1 MPRQRSSKEYLLN
14 AAVHKAVSNAVTNLK
29 KELQQYI
36 DEQLNNHCT
45 TTETVSSESAGMQTI
60 IDDLR
65 NELSE
70 TRTALDA
77 VTLDRNQYKRIK
89 ELAEC
94 KLWDEQDQRADLQAQ
109 IKELTDAN
117 LELTQKI
124 QHPHAKQIKSI
135 FTDAYNNYMPGCF
148 EHSNEFKPYTVSKT
162 ENVTEPLTNEHDQK
176 DELQEK
182 IKELTT
188 INQEL
193 TQKIQHLTVQNE
205 NLNKLLNY
213 NSDSTADELQSEE
226 VRYIVFPRT
235 NLSKCFK
242 ANSID
247 TVIYYI
253 NGEKSCGTYAFAYDR
268 IKSQL
273 DNADVAMFHDHFIV
287 KL

>member
-1 MPRQRSSKEYLLN
+1 MKRKHTHGLHAKQIKSILTTARNNFIPGCFEHNDEFTPYTVTKTDDVITARLQPIDSTIKPLCN
-14 AAVHKAVSNAVTNLK
+14 VHYTIPKAWLDELK
-29 KELQQYI
+29 LKNTAEP
-36 DEQLNNHCT
+36 
-45 TTETVSSESAGMQTI
+45 VFSESAGLQTVI
-60 IDDLR
+60 TDLR

-117 LELTQKI
+117 LELTQK
-124 QHPHAKQIKSI
+124 
-135 FTDAYNNYMPGCF
+135 
-148 EHSNEFKPYTVSKT
+148 V
-162 ENVTEPLTNEHDQK
+162 
-176 DELQEK
+176 
-182 IKELTT
+182 
-188 INQEL
+188 
-193 TQKIQHLTVQNE
+193 QHLTVQNE

-213 NSDSTADELQSEE
+213 NANSTADVSQLSKAEE
-226 VRYIVFPRT
+226 RYIVFPRT

-242 ANSID
+242 SNSID

-273 DNADVAMFHDHFIV
+273 EKADVAMFHDHFIV

>member
-1 MPRQRSSKEYLLN
+1 MQRQKSPKQHLLN
-14 AAVHKAVSNAVTNLK
+14 STVDKAISKAIDKLTE
-29 KELQQYI
+29 ELQEYI
-36 DEQLNNHCT
+36 DEQLNNRCRA
-45 TTETVSSESAGMQTI
+45 TESVSSESAGLQTI
-60 IDDLR
+60 INDLR

-94 KLWDEQDQRADLQAQ
+94 KLWDEQDTKDDLQTKV
-109 IKELTDAN
+109 KELTNAN
-117 LELTQKI
+117 L
-124 QHPHAKQIKSI
+124 
-135 FTDAYNNYMPGCF
+135 
-148 EHSNEFKPYTVSKT
+148 
-162 ENVTEPLTNEHDQK
+162 
-176 DELQEK
+176 
-182 IKELTT
+182 
-188 INQEL
+188 EL

-213 NSDSTADELQSEE
+213 NSDSIADELQSGE
-226 VRYIVFPRT
+226 VQYIVFPRT

-242 ANSID
+242 SNSID

-253 NGEKSCGTYAFAYDR
+253 NGEKSCGTYAFTYDR

-273 DNADVAMFHDHFIV
+273 DNADVAMFNDYCII

>member
-1 MPRQRSSKEYLLN
+1 MKRKHAHGPQS
-14 AAVHKAVSNAVTNLK
+14 VSNKRDDVITARLKPIDPTIKPLCEVNYTIPKAWLDALKLKESDK
-29 KELQQYI
+29 KEPLV
-36 DEQLNNHCT
+36 DEQLNNRCNIN
-45 TTETVSSESAGMQTI
+45 EPISSESAGLQTI

-65 NELSE
+65 DELSE

-94 KLWDEQDQRADLQAQ
+94 KLWDEQDKKDDMQVQL
-109 IKELTDAN
+109 KELTA
-117 LELTQKI
+117 
-124 QHPHAKQIKSI
+124 
-135 FTDAYNNYMPGCF
+135 
-148 EHSNEFKPYTVSKT
+148 
-162 ENVTEPLTNEHDQK
+162 
-176 DELQEK
+176 
-182 IKELTT
+182 

-193 TQKIQHLTVQNE
+193 TQKVQHLTVQNE

-273 DNADVAMFHDHFIV
+273 EKADVAMFHDYYIV

>member
-1 MPRQRSSKEYLLN
+1 MPRQRSPKEYLLS
-14 AAVHKAVSNAVTNLK
+14 AAVNKAVSSAVNHLK
-29 KELQQYI
+29 KELQEYI
-36 DEQLNNHCT
+36 DEQLNNRCN

-65 NELSE
+65 DELSE

-94 KLWDEQDQRADLQAQ
+94 KLWDEQDKKDDLQARV
-109 IKELTDAN
+109 KELTDAN
-117 LELTQKI
+117 LELTKKV

-135 FTDAYNNYMPGCF
+135 FTDAYNNYIPGCF
-148 EHSNEFKPYTVSKT
+148 KHSNEFKPYTVIKP
-162 ENVTEPLTNEHDQK
+162 ENITEPLTNEHDQK

-193 TQKIQHLTVQNE
+193 TQKVQHLTIQNE
-205 NLNKLLNY
+205 SLNKLLNY
-213 NSDSTADELQSEE
+213 NSDACDEVQKDE

-242 ANSID
+242 VNSID
-247 TVIYYI
+247 AVIYYI
-253 NGEKSCGTYAFAYDR
+253 NDQKSCGTYAFTYDR

-273 DNADVAMFHDHFIV
+273 EKADVAMFHDYYIV

>member
-117 LELTQKI
+117 LELTQK
-124 QHPHAKQIKSI
+124 
-135 FTDAYNNYMPGCF
+135 
-148 EHSNEFKPYTVSKT
+148 V
-162 ENVTEPLTNEHDQK
+162 
-176 DELQEK
+176 
-182 IKELTT
+182 
-188 INQEL
+188 
-193 TQKIQHLTVQNE
+193 QHLTVQNE

-213 NSDSTADELQSEE
+213 NANSTADVSQLSKAEE
-226 VRYIVFPRT
+226 RYIVFPRT

-242 ANSID
+242 SNSID

-273 DNADVAMFHDHFIV
+273 EKADVAMFHDHYII